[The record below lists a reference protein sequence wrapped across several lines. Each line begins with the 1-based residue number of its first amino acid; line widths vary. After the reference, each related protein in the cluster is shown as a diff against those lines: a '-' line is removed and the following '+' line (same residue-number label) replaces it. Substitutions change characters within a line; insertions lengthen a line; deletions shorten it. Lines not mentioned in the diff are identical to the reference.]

1 MSPAPLGSSVT
12 DAGML
17 ATAQCQNPLAV
28 GASGSYTVTAKLLVP
43 SGNPDH
49 DSCGERSSPPAP
61 MTPLTCGVA
70 SVSPSAQSVLVTVK
84 EGTCGRKS
92 YGLGG
97 VGRSA
102 MVVSSAGTGRAG
114 TGVLGRAEVLRST
127 LRHDCSLSDTC
138 VTPRAGSVRPV
149 PVPGRLGLPDSI
161 RACLFDLDGV
171 LTRTATVHFAAW
183 KRTFDEFLHRF
194 APGQPE
200 FSQLDYNRYV
210 DGKHRADG
218 VRGFLASRD
227 ITLPE
232 GTPGDPPEA
241 ATVQAIATRKN
252 DMVLRELE
260 EHGVEVYP
268 GSVRYLR
275 AVKEAGPAT
284 AVVTASANGE
294 KVIAA
299 GGFADLI
306 DVRVDGL
313 VAARD
318 GAPGQAGAGHL
329 PGRRPPARRGARR
342 RPWSTRTR
350 SPAWRRGGRAAS
362 DTSSGWT
369 GSARPRH

>member
-1 MSPAPLGSSVT
+1 VPDLG
-12 DAGML
+12 
-17 ATAQCQNPLAV
+17 P
-28 GASGSYTVTAKLLVP
+28 
-43 SGNPDH
+43 
-49 DSCGERSSPPAP
+49 
-61 MTPLTCGVA
+61 
-70 SVSPSAQSVLVTVK
+70 
-84 EGTCGRKS
+84 
-92 YGLGG
+92 
-97 VGRSA
+97 
-102 MVVSSAGTGRAG
+102 
-114 TGVLGRAEVLRST
+114 
-127 LRHDCSLSDTC
+127 
-138 VTPRAGSVRPV
+138 
-149 PVPGRLGLPDSI
+149 LGLPHAV

-183 KRTFDEFLHRF
+183 KRTFDEFLRRF

-200 FSQLDYNRYV
+200 FSQLDYNRFV

-232 GTPGDPPEA
+232 GSPGDAPEA
-241 ATVQAIATRKN
+241 ATVQSIATRKN

-275 AVKEAGPAT
+275 AVKEAGLAT

-318 GAPGQAGAGHL
+318 ALRGKPEPDTFLAGARMLGVEPAAAVVYEDAISGVQAGRAGSFGYVVGVDRVGQTDAL
-329 PGRRPPARRGARR
+329 EAAGADVVV
-342 RPWSTRTR
+342 TDLEQLMGVQ
-350 SPAWRRGGRAAS
+350 A
-362 DTSSGWT
+362 
-369 GSARPRH
+369 